1 MDLYARLRPALF
13 RLPADRAHDLARL
26 ALRVPA
32 FFRLLGRSGRVTDP
46 RLATDL
52 AGIPLANPVGLAP
65 GFDKDG
71 DLLPSLRHLGFGYV
85 AIGSLTPEPRAGNAR
100 PRLVRYP
107 DRRSVANSM
116 GLPNQGVDACV
127 RRLRARPIRDTAVV
141 ASVAGFSIESIL
153 GGVLALEPLVA
164 ATEVGL
170 ICPNTSESER
180 LRELE
185 LVGELVAELG
195 RQCRKPVFVK
205 LPPHHMA
212 DDRARVMTMVDLCVS
227 AGIDGVSVN
236 GGRHVVEPGLAV
248 GRGSLAGQDTFLDA
262 LRIVGDVAE
271 RAAGPPGDPR
281 VRRRLHGRGRRADA
295 AGRRHDGRGVH
306 GVHLRRVAHRGT
318 HQPRPPRRP
327 RARASRRRL
336 GAPRRTRARALRE
349 PVMKPWEDVI
359 PDAERR
365 VYAAAGYGSS
375 QPLGRRPVVLIVDTN
390 YAFAGRRPLPIEEAV
405 RETRTSCGEAAWTA
419 IASMQ
424 RLLAGARAAS
434 VAVLYSTGRRHAA
447 LSTMGGWAGK
457 NARAAED
464 LRRGDD
470 TEIVA
475 EIAPA
480 PGDIVVEKSRPS
492 AFFGTDLAG
501 HLVLLR
507 ADTLLVAGGT
517 TSGCVRAT
525 VTDAFSLGYRVAVV
539 HECTFDR
546 ATLTHKVNLFDMHAK
561 YANVL
566 SLDESLAYLAS
577 ASRGAVEATGV
588 RS

>member
-1 MDLYARLRPALF
+1 
-13 RLPADRAHDLARL
+13 
-26 ALRVPA
+26 
-32 FFRLLGRSGRVTDP
+32 
-46 RLATDL
+46 
-52 AGIPLANPVGLAP
+52 
-65 GFDKDG
+65 
-71 DLLPSLRHLGFGYV
+71 
-85 AIGSLTPEPRAGNAR
+85 
-100 PRLVRYP
+100 
-107 DRRSVANSM
+107 
-116 GLPNQGVDACV
+116 
-127 RRLRARPIRDTAVV
+127 
-141 ASVAGFSIESIL
+141 
-153 GGVLALEPLVA
+153 
-164 ATEVGL
+164 
-170 ICPNTSESER
+170 
-180 LRELE
+180 
-185 LVGELVAELG
+185 
-195 RQCRKPVFVK
+195 
-205 LPPHHMA
+205 
-212 DDRARVMTMVDLCVS
+212 
-227 AGIDGVSVN
+227 
-236 GGRHVVEPGLAV
+236 
-248 GRGSLAGQDTFLDA
+248 
-262 LRIVGDVAE
+262 
-271 RAAGPPGDPR
+271 
-281 VRRRLHGRGRRADA
+281 
-295 AGRRHDGRGVH
+295 
-306 GVHLRRVAHRGT
+306 
-318 HQPRPPRRP
+318 
-327 RARASRRRL
+327 
-336 GAPRRTRARALRE
+336 
-349 PVMKPWEDVI
+349 MKPWEDVI

-457 NARAAED
+457 NARAGED